1 MGDQGHQLR
10 GGVQPDVS
18 AITNVLAGRGFHGPG
33 GTPLSEALVF
43 ACAGGIGAGY
53 LLWEFQH
60 DGNKP
65 LVLGFRGRW
74 QYPQAWLQ
82 STVDRLGVPAEVH
95 TTTGA
100 VRAAQRLTAELAA
113 GHAVIV
119 LPDRYLLGYWHLPA
133 STEAMGGHFV
143 VAYGEEYG
151 RVLVDDRNLAP
162 LTVERAAFDR
172 ARSRVV
178 SYQNLLVR
186 LEPPEGG
193 ISAEDL
199 RVAVRAGLAECAE
212 RLSAKSASF
221 ALPAWAKWARLLTD
235 DRKPKGWP
243 TVFADRGGLTGTL
256 LSIWDGVTPAG
267 MTGGSLRGLFAD
279 ALTESA
285 GVLGLPRLAEQA
297 HRWREI
303 DELWHQFAEAALDPA
318 VEPFARMRELTSTIA
333 DGVFAEGDARQQAA
347 GQAAA
352 ELWMLRAQ
360 CDAACPLSKEDVL
373 ALFAGLARRLEVIH
387 EAETAAIAELRS
399 VIHEP

>member
-10 GGVQPDVS
+10 GGIQPDVS
-18 AITNVLAGRGFHGPG
+18 AVTNVLAGQGFHGPD

-43 ACAGGIGAGY
+43 ACSGGIGAGY
-53 LLWEFQH
+53 ILWEFQH

-74 QYPQAWLQ
+74 QYPQAWLE
-82 STVDRLGVPAEVH
+82 STVERLGVPAEVH
-95 TTTGA
+95 TTGGA
-100 VRAAQRLTAELAA
+100 AGAAQRLTAELAA
-113 GHAVIV
+113 GHPAIV

-143 VAYGEEYG
+143 VAYGEEDG

-186 LEPPEGG
+186 LLPPEDG
-193 ISAEDL
+193 IGAADL
-199 RVAVRAGLAECAE
+199 RAAVRGGLTECAE

-221 ALPAWAKWARLLTD
+221 SLPAWAKWARLLTD
-235 DRKPKGWP
+235 EQKPKGWP
-243 TVFADRGGLTGTL
+243 TIFADRGGLTGTL
-256 LSIWDGVTPAG
+256 LSIWDSVTPAG
-267 MTGGSLRGLFAD
+267 MTGGSLRGLFA
-279 ALTESA
+279 ASLAEA
-285 GVLGLPRLAEQA
+285 AVVLDLPELAEQA
-297 HRWREI
+297 HRWQEI
-303 DELWHQFAEAALDPA
+303 NGLWHQFADTALDPKI
-318 VEPFARMRELTSTIA
+318 EPFARMRDLASTIS
-333 DGVFAEGDARQQAA
+333 GGIFTEGDAMQQSA

-360 CDAACPLSKEDVL
+360 HDAVCPLSTKEVHVL
-373 ALFAGLARRLEVIH
+373 FQELGTRLRVIH
-387 EAETAAIAELRS
+387 EAETAAIGALRS
-399 VIHEP
+399 VIFEP